1 MVLELKQT
9 LTYPT
14 LFFLKWKKTKGKK
27 DVNYLWPFSW
37 WVAKQRAGTGSPK
50 FPSMLFSLQ
59 ECLTNFPFFNAFLL
73 PSLCLLF
80 CDSSQTPYWFW
91 HSIHWHQSIF
101 NNWRVNP
108 DARVRELNISPYA
121 KYFPICS
128 QIPSSWGQQGGCRD
142 EVSLERSQTHFIP
155 LALWSALLLRLY
167 GSWDHLGGSGS
178 SWPLSEGWEMG
189 SFLP

>member
-59 ECLTNFPFFNAFLL
+59 ECLTNFPKGKCLSLAFSVPAFLW
-73 PSLCLLF
+73 LF
-80 CDSSQTPYWFW
+80 S
-91 HSIHWHQSIF
+91 HSILILALHSLASEYLQLLEGKPRCQSE
-101 NNWRVNP
+101 RV
-108 DARVRELNISPYA
+108 A
-121 KYFPICS
+121 KYFPTCS
-128 QIPSSWGQQGGCRD
+128 QSPSSWGQQGGCRD

-167 GSWDHLGGSGS
+167 RSRDHLGGSGS
-178 SWPLSEGWEMG
+178 SWPLSEGWEMW
-189 SFLP
+189 SLLP